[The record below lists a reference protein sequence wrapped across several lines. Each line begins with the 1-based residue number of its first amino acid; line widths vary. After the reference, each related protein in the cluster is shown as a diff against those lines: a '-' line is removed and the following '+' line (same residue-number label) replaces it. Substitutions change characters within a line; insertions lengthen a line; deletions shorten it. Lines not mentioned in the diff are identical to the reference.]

1 MVISQCYYLHIYI
14 VDSNSITFVLSQLS
28 VSQSIETGFFG
39 QWKSAFELSTF
50 STNFFRKL
58 FFQLGFLQHLQHS
71 TCDSMCNWPLGP
83 AHFSQHRP
91 RFRPAPYSPPKKKT
105 LFSFGSHFRSFCVVH
120 FTFHSV
126 HSECVSHPLVRVLRG
141 YFAKLLRHYFPC
153 VSVCVFFFYSFF
165 LLLEKYIYVY
175 IFFFCLDYAL
185 LALFEIISL
194 PPGGRLVIHVVWL
207 QCVCTRLAMQW

>member
-91 RFRPAPYSPPKKKT
+91 RFRPAPYSPPKKKPFFP
-105 LFSFGSHFRSFCVVH
+105 LARISARFVSYISHFTP
-120 FTFHSV
+120 FTPNV
-126 HSECVSHPLVRVLRG
+126 
-141 YFAKLLRHYFPC
+141 FP
-153 VSVCVFFFYSFF
+153 
-165 LLLEKYIYVY
+165 
-175 IFFFCLDYAL
+175 
-185 LALFEIISL
+185 
-194 PPGGRLVIHVVWL
+194 IHL
-207 QCVCTRLAMQW
+207 CES